1 MAITL
6 AQAKVGMADKV
17 AQQVIDE
24 FRRGSLLLDAMTF
37 DNAVSPGTGGSTLTY
52 GYVRKKTPATA
63 QFRALNSEYTAQEA
77 DREKCSVDLKTF
89 GGSFNIDRVIA
100 NSSGTIDE
108 INYQLQEKIKA
119 ASNLFHYTVINGDS
133 ATDTNAFD
141 GLNKALVGQKTELG
155 INTYIDLSSSSA
167 IDTNWKVFLDALDEF
182 LAEIS
187 GTPSMIMG
195 NSKMITRIKQVARR
209 AGYLTQSEDAFGRKV
224 DAYDGIPL
232 VDLKYYTSVSGSIVS
247 EVPVVPIVDTRKPD
261 SASSEVTGLTDIYAV
276 TMDIANG
283 FHGVSLTGNN
293 LINTYLPDLKA
304 PGAVKTGEVEMTAA
318 VALKNTRSAGVLRNI
333 KIK

>member
-17 AQQVIDE
+17 AQQVIDQ
-24 FRRGSLLLDAMTF
+24 FRRGSLLLDSLTF

-63 QFRALNSEYTAQEA
+63 QFRALNSEYTPQEA

-89 GGSFNIDRVIA
+89 GGSFQIDRVIA

-108 INYQLQEKIKA
+108 IDYQLQEKIKA

-133 ATDTNAFD
+133 ATDTKAFD
-141 GLNKALVGQKTELG
+141 GLNKALVGQSTELG
-155 INTYIDLSSSSA
+155 TDTYIDLSTSDK
-167 IDTNWKVFLDALDEF
+167 IDANYKVFLDAFDEF

-195 NSKMITRIKQVARR
+195 NTKMITRIKQVARR

-232 VDLKYYTSVSGSIVS
+232 VDLKYYTSVSGSNVS
-247 EVPVVPIVDTRKPD
+247 EVPVVPIVDTRKPG
-261 SASSEVTGLTDIYAV
+261 SSGTAVTGLTDIYAV
-276 TMDIANG
+276 TMDVANG

-293 LINTYLPDLKA
+293 IINTYLPDLNA

-318 VALKNTRSAGVLRNI
+318 VALKNTRAAGVLRNI

>member
-6 AQAKVGMADKV
+6 AQAKVGMSDKV

-37 DNAVSPGTGGSTLTY
+37 DNAVSPGTGGSTLT
-52 GYVRKKTPATA
+52 
-63 QFRALNSEYTAQEA
+63 
-77 DREKCSVDLKTF
+77 
-89 GGSFNIDRVIA
+89 NIDRVIA

-155 INTYIDLSSSSA
+155 TNTYIDLSSSSA
-167 IDTNWKVFLDALDEF
+167 IDTNRKVFLDALDEF

-224 DAYDGIPL
+224 DAL
-232 VDLKYYTSVSGSIVS
+232 
-247 EVPVVPIVDTRKPD
+247 
-261 SASSEVTGLTDIYAV
+261 
-276 TMDIANG
+276 
-283 FHGVSLTGNN
+283 
-293 LINTYLPDLKA
+293 
-304 PGAVKTGEVEMTAA
+304 
-318 VALKNTRSAGVLRNI
+318 
-333 KIK
+333 

>member
-108 INYQLQEKIKA
+108 ISYQLQEKIKA

-141 GLNKALVGQKTELG
+141 GLNKALVGQSTELG
-155 INTYIDLSSSSA
+155 TNTYIDLSSSSA

-195 NSKMITRIKQVARR
+195 NTKMITRIKQVARR

-232 VDLKYYTSVSGSIVS
+232 VDLKYYTSVSGSTVS
-247 EVPVVPIVDTRKPD
+247 EVPVVPIVDTRKPGG
-261 SASSEVTGLTDIYAV
+261 ASSAVTGLTDIYAA

>member
-17 AQQVIDE
+17 TQQVIDQ
-24 FRRGSLLLDAMTF
+24 FRRGSLLLDSLTF

-63 QFRALNSEYTAQEA
+63 QFRELNKEYTPQEA

-89 GGSFNIDRVIA
+89 GGSFQIDRVIA

-108 INYQLQEKIKA
+108 IDYQLQEKIKA
-119 ASNLFHYTVINGDS
+119 ASNLFHYTVINGDKTKDS
-133 ATDTNAFD
+133 KSFD
-141 GLNKALVGQKTELG
+141 GLNKAIVGQSTELG
-155 INTYIDLSSSSA
+155 TDTYIDLSTSA
-167 IDTNWKVFLDALDEF
+167 QVDNNYKVFLDALDEF
-182 LAEIS
+182 LAELI
-187 GTPSMIMG
+187 GTPTMIMG
-195 NSKMITRIKQVARR
+195 NTKMITRIKQVARR

-232 VDLKYYTSVSGSIVS
+232 VDLKYYTSVSGSNVS
-247 EVPVVPIVDTRKPD
+247 EVPVVPIVDTRTPGG
-261 SASSEVTGLTDIYAV
+261 SSVVKGLTDIYAV
-276 TMDIANG
+276 KMDVANG

-293 LINTYLPDLKA
+293 IINTYLPDLSA

-318 VALKNTRSAGVLRNI
+318 VALKNTRAAGVLRNI
-333 KIK
+333 KVV

>member
-155 INTYIDLSSSSA
+155 TNTYIDLSSSSA

-209 AGYLTQSEDAFGRKV
+209 DGYLTQREHAFGRKV

-247 EVPVVPIVDTRKPD
+247 EVPVVPIVDTRKPG
-261 SASSEVTGLTDIYAV
+261 SASSAVTGLTDIYAV

>member
-63 QFRALNSEYTAQEA
+63 QFRELNKEYTAQES

-100 NSSGTIDE
+100 NSSGTVDE

-141 GLNKALVGQKTELG
+141 GLNKALVGQNTEVG
-155 INTYIDLSSSSA
+155 TDTYIDLSSSSA

-195 NSKMITRIKQVARR
+195 NTKMITRIKQVARR

-232 VDLKYYTSVSGSIVS
+232 VDLKYYTSVSGSTVT
-247 EVPVVPIVDTRKPD
+247 EVPVVPIVDTRKPG
-261 SASSEVTGLTDIYAV
+261 SSGTAVTG
-276 TMDIANG
+276 
-283 FHGVSLTGNN
+283 
-293 LINTYLPDLKA
+293 
-304 PGAVKTGEVEMTAA
+304 
-318 VALKNTRSAGVLRNI
+318 
-333 KIK
+333 